1 MAGKHR
7 DQIEN
12 SLRRSVAPLASA
24 LLRHGISPNQVT
36 VIGCVLTLAAAGL
49 VVLGNLGAAGAL
61 FLFASSLDM
70 LDGTM
75 ARMNGRNTRAGAF
88 LDSTLD
94 RVAEGAIF
102 GAIAVHFFYLGDPLG
117 LAASLAAWLGAFM
130 TSYVRAR
137 CQSLGTDLPE
147 GLVQRA
153 ERVIALSVGLLFAPL
168 LLATMVGLAV
178 LGLGTAFYRLVLA
191 WRRLRDDDLD
201 TDLEHGGPDTV
212 SDGETGQLAHR

>member
-1 MAGKHR
+1 M
-7 DQIEN
+7 
-12 SLRRSVAPLASA
+12 VAPIARA
-24 LLRHGISPNQVT
+24 LSKHGISPNQVT

-49 VVLGNLGAAGAL
+49 ILLGSLGAAGAL

-75 ARMNGRNTRAGAF
+75 ARMNGNNTRAGAF
-88 LDSTLD
+88 LDSALD

-102 GAIAVHFFYLGDPLG
+102 SAIAVYFLHVNDPVG
-117 LAASLAAWLGAFM
+117 LMATLAAWLGAFM

-137 CQSLGTDLPE
+137 CQSLGADLPE

-153 ERVIALSVGLLFAPL
+153 ERVIALSVGLLYEPL
-168 LLATMVGLAV
+168 LLAIMVGLAV

-191 WRRLRDDDLD
+191 WKRLRDDDRDL
-201 TDLEHGGPDTV
+201 DLEHGEPDSV
-212 SDGETGQLAHR
+212 GDGDTGQLAHR